1 MAENNNLKLA
11 STMEGRVEQL
21 AEQRQV
27 IEAGG
32 GERLVEKQHSQGKQ
46 TARERLN
53 NLLDPHS
60 FDEVGAFRKHRTT
73 LFGMDKAVV
82 PADGVVTGRGTILGR
97 PVHAASQDFTVMGGS
112 AWRDAVHEGRRDDGT
127 ALLTGTP
134 FLFFYDSGGR
144 IQEGIDSLS
153 GYGKMFFANVKL
165 SGVVPQIAIIAGP
178 CACASYSP
186 ALTDFIIMTKKAHMF
201 ITGPQVIKS
210 VTGEDVTADELGG
223 AEPIWP
229 SRAIYF
235 VAEDDDAAELIAKKL
250 LSFLPQ
256 NNTEEASFVN
266 PNNDVSPNTEL
277 RDIVPIDGK
286 KGYDVRDVIAKIVD
300 WGDYLE
306 VKAGYATNLV
316 TAFARVNGRS
326 VGIVANQ
333 PSVMS
338 GCLDINASD
347 KAAEFV
353 NFCDSFNIPLV
364 QLVDV
369 PGFLPVQQ
377 EYGGIIR
384 HGRKMLY
391 AYSEATVPKITCL
404 ATPTAAPTWPCAT
417 VTLVPT
423 PCTPVPSAEIAVM
436 GAEGAAN
443 VIFRKEIKAADDPDA
458 MRAEKI
464 EEYQNG
470 STRRTW
476 RARGQVDDVIDP
488 ADTRRKIASAL
499 EMYATKR
506 QTRPAKKPW
515 KLPLLSEEE
524 IMADEE
530 EKDLMIATLNK
541 RVASLES
548 ELGSLQSD
556 TQGVTEDVLTAIS
569 AVAAY
574 LGNDGSAEVVHF
586 APSPNW
592 VREGRR
598 ALQNHSIR

>member
-32 GERLVEKQHSQGKQ
+32 GERRVEKQHSQGKQ

-112 AWRDAVHEGRRDDGT
+112 AGETQSTKVVET
-127 ALLTGTP
+127 MEQALLTGTP
-134 FLFFYDSGGR
+134 FLFFYDSGGAR

-178 CACASYSP
+178 CAGGASYSP

-223 AEPIWP
+223 AEAHM
-229 SRAIYF
+229 AISGNIHF
-235 VAEDDDAAELIAKKL
+235 VAEDDDAAEFIAKKL

-369 PGFLPVQQ
+369 PGFLPGVQQ

-384 HGRKMLY
+384 HGAKMLY
-391 AYSEATVPKITCL
+391 AYSEATVPKITVVLRKAYGGSYL
-404 ATPTAAPTWPCAT
+404 AMCNRDLGADAVYAW
-417 VTLVPT
+417 
-423 PCTPVPSAEIAVM
+423 PSAEIAVM

-464 EEYQNG
+464 EEYQNAFN
-470 STRRTW
+470 TPYVAA
-476 RARGQVDDVIDP
+476 ARGQVDDVIDP

-506 QTRPAKKPW
+506 QTRPAKKH
-515 KLPLLSEEE
+515 
-524 IMADEE
+524 
-530 EKDLMIATLNK
+530 
-541 RVASLES
+541 
-548 ELGSLQSD
+548 
-556 TQGVTEDVLTAIS
+556 
-569 AVAAY
+569 
-574 LGNDGSAEVVHF
+574 GNF
-586 APSPNW
+586 PC
-592 VREGRR
+592 
-598 ALQNHSIR
+598 